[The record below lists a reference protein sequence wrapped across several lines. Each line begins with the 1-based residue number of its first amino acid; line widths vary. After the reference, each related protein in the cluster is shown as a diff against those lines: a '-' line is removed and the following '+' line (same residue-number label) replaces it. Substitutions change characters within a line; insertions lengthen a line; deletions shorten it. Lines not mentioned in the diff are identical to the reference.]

1 MRGSLQRLA
10 MVVLLLLAVSMI
22 TFAAMNVL
30 GDPLFN
36 ILGPIAGDTEN
47 PESLAK
53 IDAAKAQYYLDK
65 PLPERY
71 VRWLGDFI
79 TGDFGVRFG
88 SDGQPPVSGLIK
100 ERLPRS
106 LLLMG
111 MAQVMA
117 LAIAIPWGVFTASRA
132 NKPSDKISTISSF
145 FLVSMPNF
153 ALAVILYYVFALKL
167 GWFPLR
173 YNAQDGFFTRMWQLV
188 LPAMTLALP
197 GAAVYQR
204 LLRTDLITT
213 LQEDFILMARAK
225 GVSKR
230 RVLFRHALRPSM
242 FSVIT
247 VFGINAGALV
257 GGTLVVET
265 FFGIPGIGTA
275 VIEAILRED
284 FPVVLAIVMIVATG
298 FVVLNFLVDLLYT
311 VLDPRVRS

>member
-1 MRGSLQRLA
+1 
-10 MVVLLLLAVSMI
+10 MVVLLLLAVSML
-22 TFAAMNVL
+22 TFVAMNIL

-47 PESLAK
+47 PESVAK
-53 IDAAKAQYYLDK
+53 IEAAKAQYYLDK

-71 VRWLGDFI
+71 VRWLGDFVQ
-79 TGDFGVRFG
+79 GDMGVRFA
-88 SDGQPPVSGLIK
+88 SDGQPPVTGLIK

-117 LAIAIPWGVFTASRA
+117 LAIAIPWGVFTAARA
-132 NKPSDKISTISSF
+132 NKPADKLSTVSSF

-153 ALAVILYYVFALKL
+153 ALAVILYYIFALKL

-173 YNAQDGFFTRMWQLV
+173 YDASDGFFTRMWQLF
-188 LPAMTLALP
+188 LPALTLALP

-257 GGTLVVET
+257 GGALVVET

-275 VIEAILRED
+275 VVEAILRED
-284 FPVVLAIVMIVATG
+284 FPVVLAIVMIIATG
-298 FVVLNFLVDLLYT
+298 FVILNFLVDLLYS

>member
-100 ERLPRS
+100 ERLPR
-106 LLLMG
+106 
-111 MAQVMA
+111 
-117 LAIAIPWGVFTASRA
+117 
-132 NKPSDKISTISSF
+132 
-145 FLVSMPNF
+145 
-153 ALAVILYYVFALKL
+153 
-167 GWFPLR
+167 
-173 YNAQDGFFTRMWQLV
+173 
-188 LPAMTLALP
+188 
-197 GAAVYQR
+197 
-204 LLRTDLITT
+204 
-213 LQEDFILMARAK
+213 
-225 GVSKR
+225 
-230 RVLFRHALRPSM
+230 
-242 FSVIT
+242 
-247 VFGINAGALV
+247 
-257 GGTLVVET
+257 
-265 FFGIPGIGTA
+265 
-275 VIEAILRED
+275 
-284 FPVVLAIVMIVATG
+284 
-298 FVVLNFLVDLLYT
+298 
-311 VLDPRVRS
+311 